1 MARHISLTASSG
13 SVVSG
18 FEFGIPPSGDLGL
31 ADHALALSIPAGFSF
46 DLSALRK
53 KNGSYKVET
62 DKYEF
67 YINVCGPVTA
77 GACQAGWGACQVA
90 KRQVAVLGDEA
101 MSAVSVSCGCGTAGC
116 VGAVLP
122 SEDGG
127 RLSSLPVA
135 CPGCELP
142 LCMAFAVRKKCG
154 ILA

>member
-1 MARHISLTASSG
+1 MSRLSWLPNGTERYVSPTASSS

-18 FEFGIPPSGDLGL
+18 CDLGL

-46 DLSALRK
+46 DLSSLRK

-90 KRQVAVLGDEA
+90 KRQVAVLGGEA
-101 MSAVSVSCGCGTAGC
+101 MSAVSVSQGRGTAGC
-116 VGAVLP
+116 VGGCGSLP
-122 SEDGG
+122 SGG
-127 RLSSLPVA
+127 SASQ
-135 CPGCELP
+135 
-142 LCMAFAVRKKCG
+142 
-154 ILA
+154 